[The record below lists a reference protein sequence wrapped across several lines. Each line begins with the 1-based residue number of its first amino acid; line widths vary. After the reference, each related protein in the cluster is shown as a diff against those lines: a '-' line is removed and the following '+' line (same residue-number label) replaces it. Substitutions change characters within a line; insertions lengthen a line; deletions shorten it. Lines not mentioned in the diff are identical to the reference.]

1 MCLFV
6 DTRKC
11 EVAEEDIVVYKY
23 VAKRIKILEGDH
35 AGLVM
40 HRDDANY
47 VWWKTIKSEIK
58 SEIVWVSP
66 YQTCSYVIYK
76 PGITLTDPR
85 FQDTACDKGVEST
98 GYKIFNGLHTFA
110 WSKDAILRA
119 ETFVTVDG
127 GSGVLECV
135 IPKGTRYWTDG
146 DEYCS
151 EKLEVKELIYETD

>member
-6 DTRKC
+6 NTRKC

-23 VAKRIKILEGDH
+23 VAKRIKILEGRH
-35 AGLVM
+35 AGTVM
-40 HRDDANY
+40 HRENADRA
-47 VWWKTIKSEIK
+47 WWKTVK

-66 YQTCSYVIYK
+66 YHTCSYIIYK
-76 PGITLTDPR
+76 PGEILTDPR
-85 FQDTACDKGVEST
+85 FQDTAGSWAKSVEAAE
-98 GYKIFNGLHTFA
+98 YRVYNGLHTFA
-110 WSKDAILRA
+110 RSKDAVVRA
-119 ETFVTVDG
+119 ETFATVDG

-135 IPKGTRYWTDG
+135 IPKGTRYWTNG